1 MYVSAE
7 AIDDARERKKRKTTK
22 GKGVIAYSLYIETKN
37 TRYRRPR
44 AGRYGHHHKKILA
57 LLLQIKIDEGCI

>member
-1 MYVSAE
+1 MYLSAE

-37 TRYRRPR
+37 MRSRRPR
-44 AGRYGHHHKKILA
+44 AGRFGHHHKKIIA
-57 LLLQIKIDEGCI
+57 LLLRIRRDEGCM